1 MLQWIRNKL
10 HGLVVRLVAGIIS
23 LVFILGAGSYYLF
36 NKNSHSKVLATVDGE
51 NISSDIVDSIYN
63 DVVKKFYANSKKQN
77 KDDKDNNENLGLD
90 PKKVRQQILVDVV
103 NNKAIVNAIKSAGF
117 VVTKKQLADSI
128 RNNPIFQSKGEF
140 SIDQYRLLLSRNNI
154 TEREY
159 EKNLQESLLFEQ
171 FKNNILLSNFI
182 LDSELDNF
190 IVKWYQTRSFG
201 YAIIPIGRFLN
212 KQVDDKDIRDYYSN
226 NKKFFIFPET
236 VKIAYI
242 DIVSDRLPNAEFAF
256 NSKANEISK
265 DKLQK
270 YYKEHLDYYTLPESV
285 NVRHILISD
294 YSFNSA
300 NNESNDANQDK
311 AKNQAEEILLKLK
324 SGQDF
329 AELAKQYSDDL
340 QSKQTGGNLGWI
352 NREETDPDFEKAAF
366 NLNKPGQI
374 SDIVKSKFGYHIIE
388 LIEKREA
395 KVKDY
400 SKVADQVLKHYKEE
414 HNQSKLNELLEKLS
428 DPAIAKQDLDKIA
441 SDINLKVQVTEP
453 FSVNGAKE
461 GAASYK
467 EVVVAAFEKQTNDN
481 VLIKLSEDHF
491 VLFKVISREPS
502 KEKTMEDAYN
512 EIKSIIQHSAAQEQ
526 ARKYSLDFA
535 NKILALKSKNK
546 STKIDNIEWIVLDK
560 VHRKDTKVNTEI
572 LAAAF
577 SLNKISPQKT
587 FNLVNGDFV
596 IALLLS
602 VQDADLKKLLD
613 QQSGLK
619 NKLKEQLTY
628 LQAYVDQRAYEE
640 DLLSKSKIK
649 FIDNSN

>member
-1 MLQWIRNKL
+1 M
-10 HGLVVRLVAGIIS
+10 
-23 LVFILGAGSYYLF
+23 
-36 NKNSHSKVLATVDGE
+36 
-51 NISSDIVDSIYN
+51 
-63 DVVKKFYANSKKQN
+63 
-77 KDDKDNNENLGLD
+77 
-90 PKKVRQQILVDVV
+90 
-103 NNKAIVNAIKSAGF
+103 
-117 VVTKKQLADSI
+117 
-128 RNNPIFQSKGEF
+128 
-140 SIDQYRLLLSRNNI
+140 
-154 TEREY
+154 
-159 EKNLQESLLFEQ
+159 
-171 FKNNILLSNFI
+171 
-182 LDSELDNF
+182 
-190 IVKWYQTRSFG
+190 
-201 YAIIPIGRFLN
+201 
-212 KQVDDKDIRDYYSN
+212 
-226 NKKFFIFPET
+226 
-236 VKIAYI
+236 
-242 DIVSDRLPNAEFAF
+242 
-256 NSKANEISK
+256 
-265 DKLQK
+265 
-270 YYKEHLDYYTLPESV
+270 
-285 NVRHILISD
+285 HILISD

-577 SLNKISPQKT
+577 SLNKVSPQKT